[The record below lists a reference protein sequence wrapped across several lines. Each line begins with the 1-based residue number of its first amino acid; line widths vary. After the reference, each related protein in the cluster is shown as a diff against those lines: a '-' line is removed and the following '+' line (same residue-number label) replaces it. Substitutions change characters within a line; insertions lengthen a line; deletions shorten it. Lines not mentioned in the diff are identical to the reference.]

1 MAKLT
6 GEDQKKFLREKLE
19 EQRHFLCK
27 SLDALTSGDLAE
39 GVRAAAS
46 IRVLVHETASSKPLL
61 KQLTA
66 NYLQLNILD
75 SPEARPQ
82 SAPPGTVG
90 AVVMSVPISIR
101 IVSNEGV
108 FLNRKLEEQ
117 NRVPTIL
124 GKWWLRPSLILPG
137 IGGLSRKE
145 IVLGL
150 VNKEGG
156 AHVDAD
162 MSRRYQQLLNY
173 KAFQVGW
180 SQEVTPLNLSRFM
193 AGQAGI
199 ELLDCLDRNFPKL
212 PQRPYS
218 PNPHLPP
225 QKRINVG

>member
-6 GEDQKKFLREKLE
+6 GEDHRKFLREKLE
-19 EQRHFLCK
+19 EQRHLLRK
-27 SLDALTSGDLAE
+27 SVDELTSGDLAE
-39 GVRAAAS
+39 GVRVAAA

-82 SAPPGTVG
+82 SAPRGAVG
-90 AVVMSVPISIR
+90 AVVMSVPINIR
-101 IVSNEGV
+101 IISNEGV

-124 GKWWLRPSLILPG
+124 GKWWQRPSLILPG

-145 IVLGL
+145 VVLGL
-150 VNKEGG
+150 ANKEGG

-162 MSRRYQQLLNY
+162 MSTRYQQLLNC
-173 KAFQVGW
+173 KSFQIGW
-180 SQEVTPLNLSRFM
+180 SQEAVTPLNLSRFM

-212 PQRPYS
+212 P
-218 PNPHLPP
+218 
-225 QKRINVG
+225 